1 MGALP
6 QFPLA
11 RVGGYRIQWFGVT
24 DRAAKHDHLV
34 GKKGSQM
41 TTHLDSA
48 ERGERKSHGLDLPHL
63 LYRVGRVVFVA
74 ALLASFFL
82 LAQSM
87 VEHRFF
93 EGGRYH
99 ANGSVGQ

>member
-1 MGALP
+1 
-6 QFPLA
+6 
-11 RVGGYRIQWFGVT
+11 
-24 DRAAKHDHLV
+24 
-34 GKKGSQM
+34 M
-41 TTHLDSA
+41 TTHSDSA
-48 ERGERKSHGLDLPHL
+48 GHGEPKSHEHEFPHWV
-63 LYRVGRVVFVA
+63 YRVVGVA
-74 ALLASFFL
+74 LVAGLLGSFFL

>member
-1 MGALP
+1 
-6 QFPLA
+6 
-11 RVGGYRIQWFGVT
+11 
-24 DRAAKHDHLV
+24 
-34 GKKGSQM
+34 M
-41 TTHLDSA
+41 TMQPDSA
-48 ERGERKSHGLDLPHL
+48 GRGEHKSHGQDLPHWV
-63 LYRVGRVVFVA
+63 YRVGRVLLVA
-74 ALLASFFL
+74 GLLGSFFV

>member
-1 MGALP
+1 
-6 QFPLA
+6 
-11 RVGGYRIQWFGVT
+11 
-24 DRAAKHDHLV
+24 
-34 GKKGSQM
+34 M
-41 TTHLDSA
+41 TTQPDSA
-48 ERGERKSHGLDLPHL
+48 GSREPKSHEDELPL
-63 LYRVGRVVFVA
+63 WVYRVVGVLLVA
-74 ALLASFFL
+74 GLLGSFFL

>member
-1 MGALP
+1 
-6 QFPLA
+6 
-11 RVGGYRIQWFGVT
+11 
-24 DRAAKHDHLV
+24 
-34 GKKGSQM
+34 M
-41 TTHLDSA
+41 TTQPDSA
-48 ERGERKSHGLDLPHL
+48 GRGEPKSHGHDLPHWV
-63 LYRVGRVVFVA
+63 YRVVGVVLVA
-74 ALLASFFL
+74 GLLGSFFW